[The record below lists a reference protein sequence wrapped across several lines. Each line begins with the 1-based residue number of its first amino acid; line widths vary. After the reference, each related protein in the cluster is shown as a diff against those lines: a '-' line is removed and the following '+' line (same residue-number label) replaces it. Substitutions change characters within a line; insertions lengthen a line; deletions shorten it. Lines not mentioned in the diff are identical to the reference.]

1 MYRNKIGKFWLA
13 ISVCAIAAVMS
24 TPTYALP
31 SFARQTNKACSAC
44 HFENFPMLTD
54 YGRAFKASG
63 FTEIYTEPTRENT
76 DAAELS
82 IPLVLNAAFF
92 GTMRYDRYSGGS
104 TDSAGK
110 PTYANF
116 SEFTVPEEAS
126 LFISGRVAS
135 HLGFHSEVGLRP
147 S

>member
-1 MYRNKIGKFWLA
+1 MFRNKIAKFWLA
-13 ISVCAIAAVMS
+13 ISVLVGAAVVS
-24 TPTYALP
+24 TPRYALP

-76 DAAELS
+76 DSAELS

-92 GTMRYDRYSGGS
+92 GTMRYDRYSGPDSS
-104 TDSAGK
+104 TN
-110 PTYANF
+110 PNV
-116 SEFTVPEEAS
+116 SEWTIPEEAS
-126 LFISGRVAS
+126 
-135 HLGFHSEVGLRP
+135 
-147 S
+147 

>member
-1 MYRNKIGKFWLA
+1 MFRNITGKFWLA
-13 ISVCAIAAVMS
+13 ISVLVSTAVIS
-24 TPTYALP
+24 TPSYALP
-31 SFARQTNKACSAC
+31 SFARQTNKACAAC

-76 DAAELS
+76 DSAELS

-92 GTMRYDRYSGGS
+92 GTMRVDRYTGDSTAGG
-104 TDSAGK
+104 A

-116 SEFTVPEEAS
+116 TEWTLPEEAS
-126 LFISGRVAS
+126 
-135 HLGFHSEVGLRP
+135 
-147 S
+147 